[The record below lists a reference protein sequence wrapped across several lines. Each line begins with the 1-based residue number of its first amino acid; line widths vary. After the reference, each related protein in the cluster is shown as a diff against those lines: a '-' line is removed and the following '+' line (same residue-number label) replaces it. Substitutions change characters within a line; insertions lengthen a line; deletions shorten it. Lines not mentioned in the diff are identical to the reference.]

1 MKKFKILIT
10 TSSFNNLLLEN
21 SYFSNY
27 EIIYNTTGKK
37 LTENSLSRLIDENV
51 VAMIAGTEPITENI
65 FKLAKGLKFIV
76 RCGIGID
83 NIDLAAANKYNI
95 EIYNTPDA
103 PTNAVAELT
112 LGLILSSL
120 RSINISDKNIRNSLW
135 KPIMGNLL
143 SNKTIGIIGYGRI
156 GQKLAYFLKPF
167 NCKIFFHDPFVK
179 LDDNFNISINE
190 LLKKSDIVTLHI
202 PYSSDNHHLINCENI
217 KLLKSSSF
225 IINVSRGG
233 LIDEDS
239 LYKALFNKTIAGAAL
254 DCFEI
259 EPYNGPLKN
268 LDNVILTSHMGSYAK
283 ESRLEQESDSVN
295 ILYEKLKNYNF

>member
-10 TSSFNNLLLEN
+10 TSSFNNILLEN
-21 SYFSNY
+21 SFFSKY
-27 EIIYNTTGKK
+27 EIVYNTTGKK
-37 LTENSLSRLIDENV
+37 LTENSLSSLIDENV

-65 FKLAKGLKFIV
+65 FKLAKNLKFIV

-83 NIDLAAANKYNI
+83 NIDFEAAKKNNI
-95 EIYNTPDA
+95 KIYNTPDA

-112 LGLILSSL
+112 LGLILSSI
-120 RSINISDKNIRNSLW
+120 RSITISDKNIRNGLW

-167 NCKIFFHDPFVK
+167 NCKIYFHDPFAK
-179 LDDNFNISINE
+179 LDDKSNISINE
-190 LLKKSDIVTLHI
+190 LLKLSDIVTLHI
-202 PYSSDNHHLINCENI
+202 PYNSNNHHLINSENI
-217 KLLKSSSF
+217 KLLKSSSY

-239 LYKALFNKTIAGAAL
+239 LYNALINNTISGAAL

-268 LDNVILTSHMGSYAK
+268 LNNVILTSHMGSYAK
-283 ESRLEQESDSVN
+283 ESRLKQESDSVD
-295 ILYEKLKNYNF
+295 ILYDQLKNI